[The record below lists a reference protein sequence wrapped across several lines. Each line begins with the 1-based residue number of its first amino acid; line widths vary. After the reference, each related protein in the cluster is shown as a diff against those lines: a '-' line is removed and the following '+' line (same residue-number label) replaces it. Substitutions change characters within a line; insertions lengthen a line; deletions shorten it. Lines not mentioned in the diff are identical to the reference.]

1 MKLIRYLLDYFS
13 TGTDGSSGIKFAAGQ
28 HYPVTEETAR
38 HVEHG
43 IAEAVEAPE
52 DATKAVAVAEK
63 AEAKADDAQAAA
75 EAARAA
81 ADAAQAAESLTAPT

>member
-1 MKLIRYLLDYFS
+1 MKLIRYLLDFFS
-13 TGTDGSSGIKFAAGQ
+13 TGADGSSSVKFAAGE
-28 HYPVTEETAR
+28 HYPVTEETAK

-43 IAEAVEAPE
+43 IAEEVDAPE

-75 EAARAA
+75 DAARAS